1 MHAVLAVSWLDPFVA
16 ALWWVVQ
23 HIDLVVRNLGLSFV
37 ILALLI
43 RLAFWSLNVKQ
54 FKSMLDMQRVAP
66 KLKALQQR
74 YKGEPQR
81 LQQEQMAL
89 YREAGV
95 NPLAG
100 CLPLLIQLPFLY
112 SVYWVVV
119 LNTTLKGPKGVPLQ
133 MCQSQAPQW
142 FSSFPLHDQLH
153 ALCFNNEHFLWI
165 GSTLSAKLP
174 HVFASNLGTPDVLML
189 LLYVVSMYFSMR
201 YGSVPS
207 TDPQQA
213 QTQRIMALISPLMFA
228 YIGWRASWPS
238 AMILYWL
245 SYNAFTMA
253 QQLYMLRRYHQPL
266 SMLDS
271 EHVVGE
277 EGASQQKSIGLA
289 PAQNADPAN
298 ESARKRRR
306 RRKKRK

>member
-165 GSTLSAKLP
+165 GSALSAKLP

-277 EGASQQKSIGLA
+277 EGASPQKSIGPA